1 MKTCKK
7 CGETKPLEAF
17 SRDTSKKDNIEN
29 RCKPCVSAA
38 SRAWYAANIDRRR
51 ETALAWREKNAERDK
66 ELSRARY
73 KANPERIN
81 SQARQWAK
89 DNPEKNREA
98 TRTWRAANVEKVKAQ
113 QRAWRQSN
121 PEVIAAHSAK
131 RRAREASQ
139 AIRLTQ
145 AQQDAIKHIYAFAK
159 YLSDKFSKQYHVD
172 HIVPLKGN
180 NVSGLHVPWNLQ
192 VLPAATNLSKSNK
205 H

>member
-1 MKTCKK
+1 MKTCNK
-7 CGETKPLEAF
+7 CGETKSPEAF
-17 SRDTSKKDNIEN
+17 SRDTSKKDGLEN

-38 SRAWYAANIDRRR
+38 SRAWYAANADRRR
-51 ETALAWREKNAERDK
+51 ETALAWREENAERVK
-66 ELSRARY
+66 ELNRARY
-73 KANPERIN
+73 KTKTEQIN
-81 SQARQWAK
+81 AQARQWAK
-89 DNPEKNREA
+89 DNPEKNRKA

-121 PEVIAAHSAK
+121 SEVIATHSAK

-145 AQQDAIKHIYAFAK
+145 TQQDAIKNIYAFAK
-159 YLSDKFSKQYHVD
+159 YLSKKFNKPYHVD
-172 HIVPLKGN
+172 HTVPLKGE